1 MPVSLS
7 LYLVPSLSISFSS
20 VANTAKRA
28 LLIWLS
34 VILFGNEVTPLSAAG
49 TVVVIAGVI
58 LYNKAREFDVV
69 ASPQRRRKVPSF
81 SLKDARDS

>member
-1 MPVSLS
+1 MKPACFFLS
-7 LYLVPSLSISFSS
+7 SS

-49 TVVVIAGVI
+49 TAVVIAGVL
-58 LYNKAREFDVV
+58 LYNRARWVGGGTMRGHVCVGGETH
-69 ASPQRRRKVPSF
+69 SF
-81 SLKDARDS
+81 LI